1 MLPVPSPSR
10 MLGWHRAMWGQRSHL
25 LGQPQPQ
32 GGGFLEGHSARG
44 VHSSEEPLSL
54 DLRVRPPAPALPPL
68 LSLDLRVRPPAPA
81 LPPLLR
87 KPSQWKRSTVFRTCL
102 VPCYRRGN

>member
-25 LGQPQPQ
+25 LGQRQPQ
-32 GGGFLEGHSARG
+32 GGGLLEGDSARG

-68 LSLDLRVRPPAPA
+68 LRT
-81 LPPLLR
+81 
-87 KPSQWKRSTVFRTCL
+87 PSQ
-102 VPCYRRGN
+102 